1 MQKGEIMGLCTIMHK
16 VLFVA
21 VMVFSNVLS
30 SNGIGLNDTER
41 PKVVKI
47 GALLNF
53 NTSVGKV
60 AKVAIEAAVEDVNS
74 STILGETKLQVT
86 MLDTK
91 NSSFLGMLDGKSL
104 FDPSFF

>member
-1 MQKGEIMGLCTIMHK
+1 MGLCTVMHK

-21 VMVFSNVLS
+21 VMVFSNVLLS
-30 SNGIGLNDTER
+30 SNGIGLNATAR

-53 NTSVGKV
+53 NTTIGKV

-74 STILGETKLQVT
+74 NDAILGETKLNVT
-86 MLDTK
+86 MQDTQ
-91 NSSFLGMLDGKSL
+91 NSGFLGMLDGKSL
-104 FDPSFF
+104 FGPSFF

>member
-1 MQKGEIMGLCTIMHK
+1 MGLCTIMHK

-21 VMVFSNVLS
+21 VMVFSNGLS
-30 SNGIGLNDTER
+30 SNGIGLNDTAR

-53 NTSVGKV
+53 NTTVGKV

-74 STILGETKLQVT
+74 NNTILGETKLQVT
-86 MLDTK
+86 MQDTK
-91 NSSFLGMLDGKSL
+91 DSSFLGMLDGKSL